1 METMQQSPVPDS
13 SKKGKVINISK
24 LDSLAAG
31 DSIISLRQDISI
43 IQSEKEKEKPNV
55 HFNEDNNSNS

>member
-1 METMQQSPVPDS
+1 MQQSPVPDS